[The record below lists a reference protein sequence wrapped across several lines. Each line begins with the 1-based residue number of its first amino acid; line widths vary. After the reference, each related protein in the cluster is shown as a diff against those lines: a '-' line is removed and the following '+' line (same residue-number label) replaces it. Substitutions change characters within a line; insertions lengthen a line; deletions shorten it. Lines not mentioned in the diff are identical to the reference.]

1 MKRTSLLLSAAAFGA
16 AAAAMSFGAPPA
28 VAQGAP
34 QRIDLVR
41 VDVTHL
47 STGYRASKINGSPV
61 YNANNE
67 RIGTIDDLIVNDDD
81 RVWYAIVSVGGF
93 LGVGRHLVAVPY
105 DALQLNDNKFVL
117 PQASKDQLKSLP
129 EFKYANG

>member
-16 AAAAMSFGAPPA
+16 FAALSLGQPQAL
-28 VAQGAP
+28 AQGAP
-34 QRIDLVR
+34 QRIDLVK

-67 RIGTIDDLIVNDDD
+67 RIGTVDDLIVNDDD
-81 RVWYAIVSVGGF
+81 RVWYAILSVGGF

-105 DALQLNDNKFVL
+105 DALQIQDQKLIL
-117 PQASKDQLKSLP
+117 PQASKDDLKALP
-129 EFKYANG
+129 EFKYAG